1 MIDSH
6 WQGPH
11 QVASTSMSAARPA
24 ALEQLYVGV
33 AAAPAVT
40 VQHGEYRA
48 SQGRVLWVV

>member
-11 QVASTSMSAARPA
+11 QVTSTSMSAARPA
-24 ALEQLYVGV
+24 AL
-33 AAAPAVT
+33 AVT